1 MKKILAFAALAAV
14 AVTGTASAQTLTNS
28 ASATVT
34 AGVVVPVTIE
44 NLTGMD
50 FGDLERGVPT
60 TIVANTP
67 QGASFHVLGDEG
79 DNVVY
84 NFPASFQ
91 LTLDNYGANT
101 NTQGDLGVVVV
112 DNQTTVLNVTTNA
125 YIRHMGPLEYT
136 GGLTAEVAP
145 GLNNPHP
152 LSAGAAQHG
161 AAFDAANPGMGQMY
175 LYVGG
180 TVTPSADQQRGEYTG
195 TLNVSVDY
203 SN

>member
-44 NLTGMD
+44 NLTGMN
-50 FGDLERGVPT
+50 FGDLERGVT
-60 TIVANTP
+60 STIVANTP

-84 NFPASFQ
+84 NFPAAFP
-91 LTLDNYGANT
+91 LTLDNHGPNT
-101 NTQGDLGVVVV
+101 NPQGELGVVVV
-112 DNQTTVLNVTTNA
+112 DAQTTVLNVTTTA
-125 YIRHMGPLEYT
+125 YLRHMGPGVYG
-136 GGLTAEVAP
+136 GGLDAAVAP
-145 GLNNPHP
+145 SVNNPHP

-161 AAFDAANPGMGQMY
+161 GAFDAANPGMGQMY
-175 LYVGG
+175 LYIGG
-180 TVTPSADQQRGEYTG
+180 SVTPSADQQRGEYTG